1 MLSDT
6 LRRIGPIS
14 GAGISRVD
22 FSFKIFSGRD
32 VEVIRTT
39 EGVDKT
45 LVLQQDYTIT
55 YDKDQVANI
64 GGYITLND
72 FLLEGETI
80 TLLSAVEYTQNL
92 DLHSEGDFNPQD
104 INTEL
109 DRHVAQIQ
117 QLKEKLGRAAVVPA
131 SKNQSGDEYGEELL
145 KNSETAR
152 EFAERAKESA
162 NASAKSATESEKY
175 AKQIKEQAEYAAGAD
190 KYATEAEQAR
200 ALAYAASAD
209 ASTSAD
215 LSEDWAQKS
224 KEFAEKSGFGF
235 RYCEG
240 ATSGE
245 SIYVKNVVPPDLLK
259 VGDHIVNRDGE
270 VFLVVEVSEDKS
282 TCTLSKKITSLQGP
296 AGADGKD
303 GERGPQG
310 EPGPEGLQ
318 GPQGPMGES
327 PWATAFGQFRL
338 EDPYLKLDYVG
349 ADLGTVWNI
358 REDGQLTVDIEEQ

>member
-1 MLSDT
+1 MAISTEVRLAGPYKGNGTTRVFPFEFVALNKTDVQVIVGSDDLNSESILSQGYNVRLNADQDNNPGGEVELDT
-6 LRRIGPIS
+6 ALDEGKLLAI
-14 GAGISRVD
+14 
-22 FSFKIFSGRD
+22 
-32 VEVIRTT
+32 TT
-39 EGVDKT
+39 DMPYLQQ
-45 LVLQQDYTIT
+45 LVLTNRGGFYPESVNDAF
-55 YDKDQVANI
+55 DKVVI
-64 GGYITLND
+64 M
-72 FLLEGETI
+72 
-80 TLLSAVEYTQNL
+80 
-92 DLHSEGDFNPQD
+92 
-104 INTEL
+104 
-109 DRHVAQIQ
+109 IQ
-117 QLKEKLGRAAVVPA
+117 QLLVRVRRALFVPLTSDQTPEEALANILDIA
-131 SKNQSGDEYGEELL
+131 SRANELNEEAKKIYDEI
-145 KNSETAR
+145 
-152 EFAERAKESA
+152 ER
-162 NASAKSATESEKY
+162 Y
-175 AKQIKEQAEYAAGAD
+175 RDQIKEQAEYAAGAD

-215 LSEDWAQKS
+215 LSEEWAQKS

-245 SIYVKNVVPPDLLK
+245 SIYVKNVVPSDLLK